1 MIVERDNVFEKDF
14 WIAGTLLSYMRLKL
28 HDKKVTFQYGSLCGK
43 ELTCLDIAQ
52 WYQKLGG
59 TIEPDTEIEFRSYFS
74 GNVYTRTALTNKMPE
89 TYLCEGSISCFIY
102 QPSGQTDV
110 ISLSAYR
117 DTTRG
122 AMDSSIGVHRNM
134 FLQYEITGL
143 APNHT
148 DEIPNRHIPSK
159 EDVIIKASV
168 DNMDIKKVVLKHIS
182 ESRK

>member
-1 MIVERDNVFEKDF
+1 
-14 WIAGTLLSYMRLKL
+14 MRLKL
-28 HDKKVTFQYGSLCGK
+28 YDKKVTFRYGSLCAK

-59 TIEPDTEIEFRSYFS
+59 TIEPSTEIEFHSYFPGS
-74 GNVYTRTALTNKMPE
+74 PYTRTALTNKMPP
-89 TYLCEGSISCFIY
+89 TYLCDGSISCFIY
-102 QPSGQTDV
+102 QPNGQTDV

-134 FLQYEITGL
+134 FLQYEIAGL
-143 APNHT
+143 APNHI
-148 DEIPNRHIPSK
+148 DKIPNRHIPLK

-168 DNMDIKKVVLKHIS
+168 DDTEIKNVILEHIS
-182 ESRK
+182 E